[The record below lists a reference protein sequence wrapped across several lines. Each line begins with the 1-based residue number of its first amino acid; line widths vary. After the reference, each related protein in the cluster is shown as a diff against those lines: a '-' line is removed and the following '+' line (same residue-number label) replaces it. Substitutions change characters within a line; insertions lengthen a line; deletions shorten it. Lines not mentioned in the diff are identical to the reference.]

1 MKKRL
6 VVILLVFLAL
16 IWVTAPVFSQITKTS
31 KPAGDPIKIGG
42 SLPLT
47 GLASEQ
53 AKWVKAGYEAWSDD
67 VNKIGGLLGRP
78 VKLIIYDDESSAD
91 KSDGHAG
98 RQSDSL

>member
-16 IWVTAPVFSQITKTS
+16 IWVTAPVFSQTTKTS

-67 VNKIGGLLGRP
+67 VNQIGGLLGRP
-78 VKLIIYDDESSAD
+78 VKLI
-91 KSDGHAG
+91 
-98 RQSDSL
+98 LL